1 MGESKFI
8 NIPEN
13 LHTEIQNLFV
23 LLSKA
28 INDNSTQREGGN
40 ITMDNFILELNKI
53 LTKLNMPLIIVNK
66 NYLSNI
72 NTCIILFLN
81 TFNI

>member
-53 LTKLNMPLIIVNK
+53 LTKLNMPLVIVNK